1 MNTAGWIKTY
11 RKLLE
16 WEHYRNGNVVR
27 LFLHLLL
34 MANVEDKEWKGV
46 TIKRGQLVTS
56 VSKLANELGLTINQ
70 IRTSKTTLK
79 NSGEIT
85 VKTTNKFSV
94 ITICKFESYQDCEK
108 VQSQAKS
115 QAKPQAT
122 THPKPQ
128 QLKNN
133 KEDKNKSTNVDI
145 PLYPP
150 GLEPKASKK
159 YSFVVA
165 PEFEEA
171 FSTWLEY
178 KHQRR
183 QSYKTPKSL
192 EACYKKLLKLANN
205 DPATAMAIVE
215 QSLANNWAGL
225 FPLKPDYAT
234 TTNNQPTG
242 DPRAAERAHLANGYA
257 AAIARLAAED
267 DARAAGVRRP

>member
-11 RKLLE
+11 RKLTE

-27 LFLHLLL
+27 LFIHLLL
-34 MANVEDKEWKGV
+34 TANVEDKEWKGV

-115 QAKPQAT
+115 QAKSQAT
-122 THPKPQ
+122 TQSKPQ

-133 KEDKNKSTNVDI
+133 KEYKNKSTNVDI

-171 FSTWLEY
+171 FSAWLEY

-183 QSYKTPKSL
+183 QSYKSPKSL
-192 EACYKKLLKLANN
+192 EACYKKLLRLANN
-205 DPATAMAIVE
+205 DPATAMAIVD
-215 QSLANNWAGL
+215 QSMANNWAGL
-225 FPLKPDYAT
+225 FPLRPDYAT
-234 TTNNQPTG
+234 TTINQPTG
-242 DPRAAERAHLANGYA
+242 DPRKREQANLAGSYA
-257 AAIARLAAED
+257 ATIARRLAED
-267 DARAAGVRRP
+267 DARAGALRQP